1 MFPSLSSPGSEV
13 TRLVRRSLYRNQGA
27 AGPASSHYPVAL
39 AASYRY
45 AFPAFD
51 ILPRTTENEQVPG
64 ELVLL
69 FFPYF
74 ISQQILC
81 FL

>member
-1 MFPSLSSPGSEV
+1 MFPSLSSSGSEV
-13 TRLVRRSLYRNQGA
+13 TWLVRRSLYRNRGA
-27 AGPASSHYPVAL
+27 AGPARPDYPVAL
-39 AASYRY
+39 ASSYRY

-51 ILPRTTENEQVPG
+51 ILPRTTENEQVPR

-74 ISQQILC
+74 IFQQILW